1 MHEPIERHVE
11 DYLNPSGCAPPEFTA
26 HLEGCESCRREVK
39 AMQAQAELLHALRP
53 DREVEPRPG
62 FYARVLER
70 IEAQKQNSFWNI
82 FLEPTFGRRLAVAA
96 LSLAL
101 LMGAYLFS
109 TESRESVHPAVFQTR
124 QMMLP
129 GEDQVAPVL
138 GADEEQDR
146 GAVLVNLATYEDQ

>member
-11 DYLNPSGCAPPEFTA
+11 DYLNRSGGVPPEFTT
-26 HLEGCESCRREVK
+26 HLDRCEPCRRK
-39 AMQAQAELLHALRP
+39 LNAMQAQAELLHTLRP
-53 DREVEPRPG
+53 DRDVEPRAG
-62 FYARVLER
+62 FYARVIER
-70 IEAQKQNSFWNI
+70 IEAQRQSSFWNI
-82 FLEPTFGRRLAVAA
+82 FLEPAFGRRIAVAA

-101 LMGAYLFS
+101 VMGAYLFS
-109 TESRESVHPAVFQTR
+109 SESRDNARPATFQTR